1 MKLLNFFLEQN
12 HARTKKSKGRR
23 SKMENLKSIKLIH
36 FPLLISF
43 VLVFIWS
50 AFKPYQLGTWFLEV
64 TPIVLGT
71 IIIIY
76 TYNKFR
82 LTTPVY
88 LLLCLGAIIV
98 LIGAHYTYG
107 KVPLF
112 NWLQDSFHL
121 GRNYYDRFGHFVS
134 GFVWA
139 LTLRELLLRT
149 PPLQKGK
156 LLITIVLGLVLGI
169 SALYEL
175 VEWCVAIM
183 LGGGADAFLGLQGD
197 IWDTHWDMFLALAG
211 AIVCLLSL
219 SSTHNRFLVNEI
231 GVMQRKNQAR

>member
-1 MKLLNFFLEQN
+1 MKV
-12 HARTKKSKGRR
+12 S
-23 SKMENLKSIKLIH
+23 SLKSVRQIH
-36 FPLLISF
+36 FFLLISF
-43 VLVFIWS
+43 VVVFIWS
-50 AFKPYQLGTWFLEV
+50 AYKPYQLGTWFLEV

-98 LIGAHYTYG
+98 IIGGHYTYG

-112 NWLQDSFHL
+112 SWLQDSFHL
-121 GRNYYDRFGHFVS
+121 SRNYYDRFAHFVNGVVS
-134 GFVWA
+134 A
-139 LTLRELLLRT
+139 ITLREILLRT
-149 PPLQKGK
+149 SRFQKGK
-156 LLITIVLGLVLGI
+156 LRITIILGLVLGV

-175 VEWCVAIM
+175 VEWCVALS
-183 LGGGADAFLGLQGD
+183 LGHGAEAFLGLQGD
-197 IWDTHWDMFLALAG
+197 IWDTHWDMFLALVG

-219 SSTHNRFLVNEI
+219 SKTHNRFLVNEI
-231 GVMQRKNQAR
+231 DINNQREIVNLRSELMEV

>member
-1 MKLLNFFLEQN
+1 MEISSSKSVRRIHFFL
-12 HARTKKSKGRR
+12 
-23 SKMENLKSIKLIH
+23 LIG
-36 FPLLISF
+36 F
-43 VLVFIWS
+43 VIVFIWS
-50 AFKPYQLGTWFLEV
+50 AYKPYQLGTWFLEV

-88 LLLCLGAIIV
+88 LLLCLGAIMV
-98 LIGAHYTYG
+98 LIGGHYTYG
-107 KVPLF
+107 KEPLF
-112 NWLQDSFHL
+112 NWLKDSFHL
-121 GRNYYDRFGHFVS
+121 GRNYYDRFGHFVG

-139 LTLRELLLRT
+139 LFGREILLRT
-149 PPLQKGK
+149 SSFQKGK
-156 LLITIVLGLVLGI
+156 LLITIVLGLVLGV

-175 VEWCVAIM
+175 VEWCVALM
-183 LGGGADAFLGLQGD
+183 LGPGAEAFLGLQGD

-219 SSTHNRFLVNEI
+219 SSVHNRFLVNEI
-231 GVMQRKNQAR
+231 GVKQHK

>member
-1 MKLLNFFLEQN
+1 MEISSSKSVRRIHFFL
-12 HARTKKSKGRR
+12 
-23 SKMENLKSIKLIH
+23 LIG
-36 FPLLISF
+36 F
-43 VLVFIWS
+43 VIVFIWS
-50 AFKPYQLGTWFLEV
+50 AYKPYQLGTWFLEV

-88 LLLCLGAIIV
+88 LLLCLGAIMV
-98 LIGAHYTYG
+98 LIGGHYTYG
-107 KVPLF
+107 KEPLF
-112 NWLQDSFHL
+112 NWLKDSFHL
-121 GRNYYDRFGHFVS
+121 GRNYYDRFGHFVG

-139 LTLRELLLRT
+139 LFGREILLRT
-149 PPLQKGK
+149 SSFQKGK
-156 LLITIVLGLVLGI
+156 LLITIVLGLSLGV

-175 VEWCVAIM
+175 VEWCVALM
-183 LGGGADAFLGLQGD
+183 LGPGAEAFLGLQGD

-219 SSTHNRFLVNEI
+219 SSVHNRFLVNEI
-231 GVMQRKNQAR
+231 GVKQHK

>member
-1 MKLLNFFLEQN
+1 MEISSLKSVRRIHFFL
-12 HARTKKSKGRR
+12 
-23 SKMENLKSIKLIH
+23 LIG
-36 FPLLISF
+36 F
-43 VLVFIWS
+43 VIVFIWS
-50 AFKPYQLGTWFLEV
+50 AYKPYQLGTWFLEV

-88 LLLCLGAIIV
+88 LLLCLGAIMV
-98 LIGAHYTYG
+98 LIGGHYTYG
-107 KVPLF
+107 KEPLF
-112 NWLQDSFHL
+112 NWLKDSFHL
-121 GRNYYDRFGHFVS
+121 GRNYYDRFGHFVG

-139 LTLRELLLRT
+139 LFGREILLRT
-149 PPLQKGK
+149 SSFQKGK
-156 LLITIVLGLVLGI
+156 LLITIVLGLSLGV

-175 VEWCVAIM
+175 VEWCVALM
-183 LGGGADAFLGLQGD
+183 LGPGAEAFLGLQGD

-219 SSTHNRFLVNEI
+219 SSVHNRFLVNEI
-231 GVMQRKNQAR
+231 GVKQHK

>member
-1 MKLLNFFLEQN
+1 MGIL
-12 HARTKKSKGRR
+12 S
-23 SKMENLKSIKLIH
+23 LKSVRLIH
-36 FPLLISF
+36 FFLLISF
-43 VLVFIWS
+43 VVVFIWS
-50 AFKPYQLGTWFLEV
+50 AYKPYQLGTWFLEV

-98 LIGAHYTYG
+98 LIGGHYTYG

-121 GRNYYDRFGHFVS
+121 GRNYYDRFGHFVG

-139 LTLRELLLRT
+139 LTLREILLRT
-149 PPLQKGK
+149 SPFRKGK
-156 LLITIVLGLVLGI
+156 LLITIVLGLVLGL

-183 LGGGADAFLGLQGD
+183 LGGGAEAFLGLQGD
-197 IWDTHWDMFLALAG
+197 IWDTHWDMSLALAG

-219 SSTHNRFLVNEI
+219 SWIHNRFLVNEL
-231 GVMQRKNQAR
+231 GVKQRSSAPS

>member
-1 MKLLNFFLEQN
+1 
-12 HARTKKSKGRR
+12 
-23 SKMENLKSIKLIH
+23 MEISNLKSVRPIH
-36 FPLLISF
+36 FFLLITF

-50 AFKPYQLGTWFLEV
+50 AYKPYQLGTWFLEV
-64 TPIVLGT
+64 TPVILGT
-71 IIIIY
+71 FIIIY
-76 TYNKFR
+76 SYNKFR

-98 LIGAHYTYG
+98 LFGGHYTYG

-121 GRNYYDRFGHFVS
+121 GRNYYDRFGHFVN

-139 LTLRELLLRT
+139 LTLREILLRT
-149 PPLQKGK
+149 SPFRKGK
-156 LLITIVLGLVLGI
+156 LLIIIVLGLVLGV

-175 VEWCVAIM
+175 VEWCVAIT
-183 LGGGADAFLGLQGD
+183 LGGGAEAFLGLQGD
-197 IWDTHWDMFLALAG
+197 IWDTHWDMLLALAG

-219 SSTHNRFLVNEI
+219 SSTHDKFLINEI
-231 GVMQRKNQAR
+231 EVKQHS